1 MVRLPDTTG
10 QLKSAKDVPAR
21 VIRGF
26 FAGIGQLLL
35 AADRFRADEEQREGG
50 EHHGHDSPP
59 SGLDGEH
66 APHQMTTADYVR
78 SAMPPIAKR
87 KRSTRP
93 RAFRS
98 LDSTGNV
105 RVLTPEM
112 PAESSPEDDQ
122 PAPGTRTRKPAR
134 KPSAKIK
141 GIEEE
146 KTALS
151 DAESSPTREPVPAQ
165 PGAAPPTAEVGFPV
179 PGYDGLS
186 VASLRARL
194 RNLDATQVRILLEHE
209 RSAGNRADVV
219 GMLERRVAKLEASRD
234 AP

>member
-10 QLKSAKDVPAR
+10 QLKSAKDVPVR

-35 AADRFRADEEQREGG
+35 AADRFRAEEAQREGS
-50 EHHGHDSPP
+50 EHHEHDGPP
-59 SGLDGEH
+59 SGLDDEH
-66 APHQMTTADYVR
+66 APHPMTTADYVR
-78 SAMPPIAKR
+78 SATPPPAKK

-134 KPSAKIK
+134 KPSAKTK

-151 DAESSPTREPVPAQ
+151 DAKSSPKREAARPRP
-165 PGAAPPTAEVGFPV
+165 AAPASDAEVGLPV

-186 VASLRARL
+186 LASVRARL

-219 GMLERRVAKLEASRD
+219 GMLERRVAKLEATRD